1 MAPML
6 KVKHTFISV
15 DALEDVEGLTST
27 TKPCGTMTRS
37 RSQDCLGRKISAS
50 EQVLKLN
57 RILRSDKE
65 AVREAR
71 SPVASYPPPASN
83 EAAATNAA
91 IQLLEGPGWIELG
104 SFGALPVHLPKS
116 TWAPD
121 PMLPGSSKLDQMI
134 QELSEECPSAPASQE
149 RRHSGVSDSKKPSW
163 SRSGSNTSLSTMTSS
178 SSPSSSSSEADR
190 PCSRRAYQC
199 SDSGTNSD
207 SGEQKFLYGPTSWN
221 PAPTTRDGERQTTAA
236 R

>member
-1 MAPML
+1 MAITGAGSEASP
-6 KVKHTFISV
+6 SV
-15 DALEDVEGLTST
+15 RRGLVVLCTN
-27 TKPCGTMTRS
+27 
-37 RSQDCLGRKISAS
+37 SQSS
-50 EQVLKLN
+50 
-57 RILRSDKE
+57 
-65 AVREAR
+65 
-71 SPVASYPPPASN
+71 
-83 EAAATNAA
+83 
-91 IQLLEGPGWIELG
+91 
-104 SFGALPVHLPKS
+104 SFGRRGV
-116 TWAPD
+116 
-121 PMLPGSSKLDQMI
+121 G
-134 QELSEECPSAPASQE
+134 ELKERATTIRLQRPIE

-178 SSPSSSSSEADR
+178 SSPSSSSSSEADR